1 VDLKSGKRWLTQC
14 SKLTR
19 RLIGKSVQKG
29 TGRSLGT
36 TKARGTSGMAKATE
50 DDTHP
55 ASSAVGETE
64 SLSFGATAICSYC
77 TAGLGLSNRSRKV
90 SHNARLRSCIK
101 RRVVLD
107 PRRPTVLD
115 FDQNPDAFA
124 VERRFSPPNE
134 QGVLWHLKAGI
145 DRLTSSS
152 SSHYS

>member
-1 VDLKSGKRWLTQC
+1 VGRGGSLSVPSLRAVSWANLFRKVQAGPWAQ
-14 SKLTR
+14 R
-19 RLIGKSVQKG
+19 R
-29 TGRSLGT
+29 R
-36 TKARGTSGMAKATE
+36 AA
-50 DDTHP
+50 HP
-55 ASSAVGETE
+55 EWPKPLRMTPTPHPSAVGETE

-77 TAGLGLSNRSRKV
+77 TAGLELSNRSRKV